1 MAKTKK
7 VKKVYKKMTNYPIGD
22 FLIRIKNA
30 GLARR
35 REVVMQE
42 TKLVKS
48 VAEALKKEGYLLEV
62 TENDGELV
70 AKLAYRRKEPV
81 LLDLKLIS
89 KPGLRIYMGVDEL
102 EKIKKPSML
111 ILSTPQGI
119 MSSKDAIKKRVG
131 GEVLVEIL

>member
-1 MAKTKK
+1 MTRKTK

-30 GLARR
+30 GLARKR
-35 REVVMQE
+35 DVVMQK
-42 TKLVKS
+42 TKLIKS
-48 VAEALKKEGYLLEV
+48 VADALKREGYLYEV
-62 TENDGELV
+62 TENDSELTV
-70 AKLAYRRKEPV
+70 RLAYRRKEPV

-102 EKIKKPSML
+102 EKIKSPSIF